1 MLSPLTIYMYI
12 ALSSNRLAFSLL
24 SKLREL
30 CGILIPHTEKY
41 STSDL
46 QFELKVYSA
55 SLSTRSILPKLV
67 VSKYVHNH
75 GSKSF

>member
-1 MLSPLTIYMYI
+1 ML
-12 ALSSNRLAFSLL
+12 
-24 SKLREL
+24 EL

-55 SLSTRSILPKLV
+55 SLSTILPKLV
-67 VSKYVHNH
+67 VYVLNH
-75 GSKSF
+75 GSKSFYVWRLLDASS